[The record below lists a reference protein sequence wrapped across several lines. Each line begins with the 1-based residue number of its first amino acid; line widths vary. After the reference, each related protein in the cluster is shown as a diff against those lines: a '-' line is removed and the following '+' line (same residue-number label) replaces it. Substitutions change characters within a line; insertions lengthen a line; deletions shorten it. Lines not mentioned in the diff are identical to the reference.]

1 MVVVQGQALQRTR
14 HAEARIGIDDVD
26 ADSVRS
32 QLANHG
38 GHIAVTTDVT
48 GVDADLGALRTQRVL
63 QRLETFAPTRQQRH
77 PIAAARMLASEPL
90 ANSR

>member
-1 MVVVQGQALQRTR
+1 
-14 HAEARIGIDDVD
+14 
-26 ADSVRS
+26 
-32 QLANHG
+32 
-38 GHIAVTTDVT
+38 
-48 GVDADLGALRTQRVL
+48 VL